1 MIWVRLLSVR
11 PGTMFTLIQIF
22 QSFLDGL
29 RPQRDLD
36 ESYLAQSSDLCDLE
50 RRMRAIDDR
59 GRDPASDITIG
70 LYAR

>member
-1 MIWVRLLSVR
+1 MLTI
-11 PGTMFTLIQIF
+11 THFI
-22 QSFLDGL
+22 QSFLDFF

-36 ESYLAQSSDLCDLE
+36 EAYLAQASDLCDLE

-59 GRDPASDITIG
+59 GRDADSGITFG